1 MNLLDAFSDLPD
13 PRLDRQKQHKLID
26 IIAITFCATL
36 SGMDNF
42 VDVEFYAQEKKDF
55 LRQFLELPNGIP
67 SHDTFNRVWGLIDPK
82 EFELRSQ
89 RWLQSLQDIFSVPND
104 VVAIDGKTMRGSA
117 QAKRGIK
124 GLHQVSAYATR
135 LGITL
140 GSCAVHDKSN
150 EITAIP
156 DLLETLH
163 IKGCLVT
170 IDAMGCQTAIAAK
183 VLENKA
189 DYLLALKGNQG
200 NLHEDVVV
208 YFEKYIRENIGLLS
222 ATETIDSGHGRIDI
236 RRCWVA
242 STIDWLI
249 ERHPQWPSL
258 TSIVAIESERHI
270 DNDVSIVRRY
280 FISSR
285 TAEAPSFLQAIRQ
298 HWAIENNLHW
308 VLDVVFNEDAHQ
320 LRDRHAAQNLNVLR
334 KMAIP
339 LLRNTEGPK
348 KNTSMSNKRKL
359 CSWDENYLLK
369 VMGVKLN

>member
-42 VDVEFYAQEKKDF
+42 VDVEFYAQEKEAF

-67 SHDTFNRVWGLIDPK
+67 SHDTFNRVWSLIDPK

-89 RWLQSLQDIFSVPND
+89 RWLQSLQDVFSVPNG

-117 QAKRGIK
+117 QPKRGIK
-124 GLHQVSAYATR
+124 GLHQVTAYATS
-135 LGITL
+135 LGVTL
-140 GSCAVHDKSN
+140 GSCAVNDKSN

-156 DLLETLH
+156 ELLETLY

-170 IDAMGCQTAIAAK
+170 IDAMGCQTAIAEK
-183 VLENKA
+183 ILENKA

-200 NLHEDVVV
+200 NLHDDVVV
-208 YFEKYIRENIGLLS
+208 FFDKNVRENSDLFS
-222 ATETIDSGHGRIDI
+222 ATETIDAGHGRIDI

-242 STIDWLI
+242 NDIDWLTA
-249 ERHPQWPSL
+249 RHPQWPSL

-270 DNDVSIVRRY
+270 DDNVSVHRRY
-280 FISSR
+280 YISSR
-285 TAEAPSFLQAIRQ
+285 AADAPSFLQAVRQ

-339 LLRNTEGPK
+339 LLKNAEGPK

-359 CSWDENYLLK
+359 CSWDELYLLK